1 MAKALEQITDG
12 AVDICFISTKKGLQ
26 TTLVPN
32 AGYEL
37 FMFDMIGL
45 KGLSSCCGF
54 PPQLVRAGWGASRVI
69 KDHGIDVVVGMGV
82 SVGAGDGGGAVG
94 QGPFTDPREQRI
106 RAEPTPSSPG

>member
-45 KGLSSCCGF
+45 KGLSSALRL
-54 PPQLVRAGWGASRVI
+54 PPATRPAGWGASRVI
-69 KDHGIDVVVGMGV
+69 KDHGIDVVVGMGGYPSAPAMV
-82 SVGAGDGGGAVG
+82 GGGW
-94 QGPFTDPREQRI
+94 
-106 RAEPTPSSPG
+106 PGSLH